1 MQKGLIL
8 FRNFLIVIVLT
19 GCAKTQEIQQ
29 YVKNIPEELSSH
41 MVYSDNYDK
50 LFYSSNREDLF
61 KVYQVGLSNDS
72 LSESKIDIPLSQ
84 DVFVRSVSA
93 DCRYL
98 SFVAD
103 ENGNQKY
110 DVFLYDLVT
119 KQMQNLTSS
128 KSTDEGNPQ
137 FSPFENKLV
146 WLSSGLLKIYSVVS
160 KEIIYT
166 SAERV
171 KSFLWSSDSL
181 IFYEDPNSNIRSLN
195 TNNYK
200 DSMLWISPAE
210 SYVPKMFNY
219 SDNTLRFITDHE
231 GYSKIYCLNLLS
243 DEIDIPVNIEHDIYS
258 PQVDSAGNLHFRMN
272 IDGEI
277 LNYYQDMNGE
287 IIKAENLASGV
298 SYQYFISSDTRINL
312 FSDINR
318 PKSIQIDREGQILSI
333 IPPNDSYKIYSKV
346 EKVKTRDNMT
356 HYIFTPLNNRAK
368 GWIVWLHGGPHE
380 QISPRYNVFYNYLN
394 KEGWGIVC
402 INYPGSTGLGNNFE
416 MRNRRRNER
425 FTIQTSYI
433 KETLDT
439 IFKQNGIKNKKVT
452 IVGVSYGAV
461 LAHRFT
467 QDYPGIVNKIIDFS
481 GLSRRYPA
489 HKLKDF
495 FSTHKYLFITGEND
509 FAFDTSK
516 LKFIRY
522 CKITAKAELMVLEN
536 EGHYIRRRNS
546 LQSTLNKMITFLE

>member
-1 MQKGLIL
+1 
-8 FRNFLIVIVLT
+8 
-19 GCAKTQEIQQ
+19 
-29 YVKNIPEELSSH
+29 
-41 MVYSDNYDK
+41 
-50 LFYSSNREDLF
+50 
-61 KVYQVGLSNDS
+61 
-72 LSESKIDIPLSQ
+72 
-84 DVFVRSVSA
+84 
-93 DCRYL
+93 
-98 SFVAD
+98 
-103 ENGNQKY
+103 
-110 DVFLYDLVT
+110 
-119 KQMQNLTSS
+119 
-128 KSTDEGNPQ
+128 
-137 FSPFENKLV
+137 
-146 WLSSGLLKIYSVVS
+146 
-160 KEIIYT
+160 
-166 SAERV
+166 
-171 KSFLWSSDSL
+171 
-181 IFYEDPNSNIRSLN
+181 
-195 TNNYK
+195 
-200 DSMLWISPAE
+200 
-210 SYVPKMFNY
+210 
-219 SDNTLRFITDHE
+219 
-231 GYSKIYCLNLLS
+231 
-243 DEIDIPVNIEHDIYS
+243 
-258 PQVDSAGNLHFRMN
+258 
-272 IDGEI
+272 
-277 LNYYQDMNGE
+277 
-287 IIKAENLASGV
+287 
-298 SYQYFISSDTRINL
+298 
-312 FSDINR
+312 
-318 PKSIQIDREGQILSI
+318 
-333 IPPNDSYKIYSKV
+333 
-346 EKVKTRDNMT
+346 MT